1 MFWPVTTPTDKK
13 LSTLA
18 STSGTVTEYCF
29 YFILRFDLVSQ
40 LDRTWSHSA
49 ISTRVVGFEQT
60 YVEHIVHRQRCGK
73 LQAVCLT
80 SNAFKD
86 GIGTN
91 ETWPKL
97 AVARQIQVLCAQHDL
112 IANLKL
118 HRRVFCIII
127 TCLGLLCLTKCS
139 LCISHKLLCV
149 GD

>member
-18 STSGTVTEYCF
+18 STSGTVMEYCF
-29 YFILRFDLVSQ
+29 SLILMFNLISQ
-40 LDRTWSHSA
+40 LDGTWSHSA
-49 ISTRVVGFEQT
+49 ISTRVVGFKQIF
-60 YVEHIVHRQRCGK
+60 VEHIVHRQQCGK

-86 GIGTN
+86 GIWTN

-97 AVARQIQVLCAQHDL
+97 AVARQVQVLRAQHDL

-118 HRRVFCIII
+118 HRRIFCIII
-127 TCLGLLCLTKCS
+127 ACLGLLCLTKCC
-139 LCISHKLLCV
+139 LCISHKLLSV
-149 GD
+149 GN

>member
-18 STSGTVTEYCF
+18 STLGTVTEYCF
-29 YFILRFDLVSQ
+29 HFILGFNLIGQ

-91 ETWPKL
+91 KTWLKL
-97 AVARQIQVLCAQHDL
+97 AVARQVQVLCAQHDL
-112 IANLKL
+112 ITNLKL

-149 GD
+149 GN